1 MILLTLIIACNGMPR
16 LGQRT
21 WQPDANRPQP
31 GWIKRTW
38 QPNADRPQPSWVKR
52 ARDPWAD
59 FQEALNENGI

>member
-1 MILLTLIIACNGMPR
+1 MPR